1 MIEARIKH
9 SFGRFALDVKF
20 ESKGPVLGIFGPS
33 GSGKSSILNA
43 VAGLITPTEADIR
56 LRTRAICVRPGGTVV
71 KPERRE
77 VGYVTQDPLL
87 FNHLSVRGNLTYA
100 PHAIARFDSDL
111 GARVIDTLRLQP
123 LLESRPSQLSGG
135 EKQRVAI
142 GRALLSQPQVLL
154 LDEPL
159 NALDSEL
166 AREILALLIDV
177 KRRFDTPMLFV
188 THRVGELLALADDCI
203 VLDAGRIVA
212 QGVPIK
218 VLSQPRA
225 LSVAGLV
232 GVDNLLRLP
241 VRIHDPAGGV
251 TLLALEDGVDLA
263 APLCAAKA
271 GEQVTVGIYA
281 DEIMLCLERPRGL
294 SARNALA
301 CHVEQVDELGHEVL
315 ARLRVQRS
323 GTTLAARIT
332 RAAASELELAPGKDV
347 IAVIKT
353 SACHL
358 LGA

>member
-20 ESKGPVLGIFGPS
+20 ESKAPVLGIFGPS

-43 VAGLITPTEADIR
+43 VAGLTTPQEADIR

-77 VGYVTQDPLL
+77 IGYVTQDSLL
-87 FNHLSVRGNLTYA
+87 FNHLSVRSNLVYA
-100 PHAIARFDSDL
+100 PHAVARFEGDF

-142 GRALLSQPQVLL
+142 GRALLCQPQVLL

-166 AREILALLIDV
+166 ARDILALLIDV
-177 KRRFDTPMLFV
+177 KRRFEIPMLFV

-203 VLDAGRIVA
+203 VLDAGKIVA
-212 QGVPIK
+212 QGAPIQ

-225 LSVAGLV
+225 LGVAGLI
-232 GVDNLLRLP
+232 GVDNLLRLN

-251 TLLALEDGVDLA
+251 TLLALAEGVDLA

-271 GEQVTVGIYA
+271 DEQVTVGIYA
-281 DEIMLCLERPRGL
+281 DEIILCLERPRGL

-301 CHVEQVDELGHEVL
+301 CAVEHVDEVGPEVL
-315 ARLRVQRS
+315 VRLRVQRS

-332 RAAASELELAPGKDV
+332 RAAASELALAAGRDV
-347 IAVIKT
+347 VAIIKT
-353 SACHL
+353 SACHI
-358 LGA
+358 LGS